1 MPGCLHL
8 LLTPLILISLEIVC
22 GGILASA
29 FAGGFI
35 ENSSYAGLSTIFETF
50 LDDGYVMN
58 SNILTIVQPTVTV
71 EILNETIKGPV

>member
-1 MPGCLHL
+1 
-8 LLTPLILISLEIVC
+8 
-22 GGILASA
+22 LASA

-35 ENSSYAGLSTIFETF
+35 ENSRMQDYLQSLRLS

-71 EILNETIKGPV
+71 EILNETIKGPVCRSLSLGIVLHYTYREGADR

>member
-1 MPGCLHL
+1 VVEFWHL
-8 LLTPLILISLEIVC
+8 RSLEDSLRIPRMQDYPQS
-22 GGILASA
+22 LR
-29 FAGGFI
+29 
-35 ENSSYAGLSTIFETF
+35 LF